1 EARNKAQN
9 KLQNGEALF
18 SFVSPERLMIEKFRN
33 SLASMANES
42 HYFSYGVIDEV
53 HCVSEWGHNFRT
65 PYLSL
70 GRNLIDFCKA
80 EDGDIA
86 LFGLT
91 ATASFDVLADVQREL
106 SGNRENQM
114 IPDEAVVRYE
124 NTNRDELQ
132 YHIERVSLK
141 NDQIEELR
149 KQSKGPF
156 FKISLSKAIGILKQ
170 HKINEILSDPGAL
183 IRRFNVKAEN
193 VVQEELLELTYSP
206 ENRPTLTLIHD
217 KIKIPERSYQGNFWD
232 YRDEEGNNNAALI
245 FAPHKSWYFGVTD
258 KYRQDDRRLG
268 IAESIKGANILPQE
282 KIGTFLG
289 VDSDHEAVVKRMQE
303 DNDRNQEAFVNGIQQ
318 LMVATKAFGMGIDKP
333 NIRLTIHNNFP
344 DSIESFVQEAG
355 RGGRD
360 RKLSVACV
368 LYNDQEVQ
376 DPLRDKLYRHDFDL
390 QESFLWNSFKGE
402 EHEKRTLYELLNEI
416 IFPGRDR
423 INQLTKILNEH
434 PDLEKLG
441 YEVWVKHYDVKNR
454 LYINGPEKRDLG
466 YIDYKEGTLIAK
478 WSNVDPEISLMVLEA
493 LWSIVQDLAINLN
506 PSFLQDWLNE
516 SQGSEKRNGIEKVL
530 DQLKFGD
537 HFEILVPFE
546 NDHTEIYNALAE
558 LVVKFLEISLTETT
572 TINRYERYCKDHYHV
587 KAEAFLENL
596 NRDLRI
602 IEKLDQLMLS
612 NLDEANGFR
621 RKLQNLLNRRRDKAD
636 TEKAIFRFSVIGLI
650 DDYTVDYNSETY
662 ILKGI
667 KKFSEQYNEALRFYI
682 SKYYSQKRTDKI
694 IDNLSERRGNSHI
707 QKILNFVTDFV
718 YTEVA
723 KKRFE
728 SISFMRECCKVGLE
742 RGNVDMKTW
751 IHLYFNSKY
760 ARKGYSVKIEDEY
773 LVIFSNLPLM
783 QIAAGEYNASLLDW
797 TNEGQEEEFD
807 FVLDFMHLIEFD
819 RSNSERDNLKHLRG
833 ACTRFIIA
841 NPDNYVFRLL
851 RAFSVLLLEE
861 GNLKDSVKIG
871 VLEDLK
877 RGYINLSERE
887 NEEFDL
893 GEAMVHYKAAMNDKL
908 QNLAAK
914 EWFLDILQNLEFL
927 AHVEWTN
934 KFKQRFTNDLVI

>member
-1 EARNKAQN
+1 
-9 KLQNGEALF
+9 
-18 SFVSPERLMIEKFRN
+18 
-33 SLASMANES
+33 
-42 HYFSYGVIDEV
+42 
-53 HCVSEWGHNFRT
+53 
-65 PYLSL
+65 
-70 GRNLIDFCKA
+70 
-80 EDGDIA
+80 
-86 LFGLT
+86 
-91 ATASFDVLADVQREL
+91 
-106 SGNRENQM
+106 
-114 IPDEAVVRYE
+114 
-124 NTNRDELQ
+124 
-132 YHIERVSLK
+132 
-141 NDQIEELR
+141 
-149 KQSKGPF
+149 
-156 FKISLSKAIGILKQ
+156 
-170 HKINEILSDPGAL
+170 
-183 IRRFNVKAEN
+183 
-193 VVQEELLELTYSP
+193 
-206 ENRPTLTLIHD
+206 TLIHD

-636 TEKAIFRFSVIGLI
+636 TE
-650 DDYTVDYNSETY
+650 
-662 ILKGI
+662 
-667 KKFSEQYNEALRFYI
+667 
-682 SKYYSQKRTDKI
+682 
-694 IDNLSERRGNSHI
+694 
-707 QKILNFVTDFV
+707 
-718 YTEVA
+718 
-723 KKRFE
+723 
-728 SISFMRECCKVGLE
+728 
-742 RGNVDMKTW
+742 
-751 IHLYFNSKY
+751 
-760 ARKGYSVKIEDEY
+760 
-773 LVIFSNLPLM
+773 
-783 QIAAGEYNASLLDW
+783 
-797 TNEGQEEEFD
+797 
-807 FVLDFMHLIEFD
+807 
-819 RSNSERDNLKHLRG
+819 
-833 ACTRFIIA
+833 
-841 NPDNYVFRLL
+841 
-851 RAFSVLLLEE
+851 
-861 GNLKDSVKIG
+861 
-871 VLEDLK
+871 
-877 RGYINLSERE
+877 
-887 NEEFDL
+887 
-893 GEAMVHYKAAMNDKL
+893 
-908 QNLAAK
+908 
-914 EWFLDILQNLEFL
+914 
-927 AHVEWTN
+927 
-934 KFKQRFTNDLVI
+934 